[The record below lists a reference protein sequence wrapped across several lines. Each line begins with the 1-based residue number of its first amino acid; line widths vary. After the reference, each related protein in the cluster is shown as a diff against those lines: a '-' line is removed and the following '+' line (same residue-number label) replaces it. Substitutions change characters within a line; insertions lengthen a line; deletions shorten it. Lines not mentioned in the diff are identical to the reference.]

1 MLEAHCLADLFPFG
15 KLVRRNV
22 SLDWQAFFVWLQ
34 VLADCHYVA
43 RRFSEIAHQVDYFF
57 EGFAEAGHALPVWS
71 YVIASVI
78 EGKVVDIFSWEM
90 ENDRSKFNEEAIE
103 RFGIAN
109 NE

>member
-1 MLEAHCLADLFPFG
+1 
-15 KLVRRNV
+15 
-22 SLDWQAFFVWLQ
+22 
-34 VLADCHYVA
+34 
-43 RRFSEIAHQVDYFF
+43 
-57 EGFAEAGHALPVWS
+57 
-71 YVIASVI
+71 VIASVI